1 MSESENAKK
10 YSKRKE
16 LFAVHRRLLHKRRLP
31 LLPSRFH
38 LARDAR
44 RKRKLDLDND
54 LARTKQPSPL
64 GTFRSFTIGVQP
76 LSYKLVR
83 LENVRVMI
91 VRELR

>member
-1 MSESENAKK
+1 MLKSIP
-10 YSKRKE
+10 KE
-16 LFAVHRRLLHKRRLP
+16 KNCSRFTAAFYINDDYLSFP
-31 LLPSRFH
+31 LAFH